1 MENTKT
7 LDILKTAIL
16 LERKGKAF
24 YSHVASQAKDPDVK
38 EFFQDMANEEDEHIN
53 FLINQYES
61 YTQNKAFEKI
71 DFKHDEHTDDDI
83 LTEKVKAKIENASF
97 ESAAISSA
105 IDMENRAIKV
115 YSDQAESAE
124 DNEEKAFYKFLAD
137 WERGHNKV
145 LHEID
150 KALQDRVW
158 NDNQFWPF

>member
-1 MENTKT
+1 M
-7 LDILKTAIL
+7 
-16 LERKGKAF
+16 
-24 YSHVASQAKDPDVK
+24 
-38 EFFQDMANEEDEHIN
+38 MADEEDEHID
-53 FLINQYES
+53 FLVKQYES
-61 YTQNKAFEKI
+61 FTKNKSFAKI
-71 DFKHDEHTDDDI
+71 DFKHEDHTDDDI
-83 LTEKVKAKIENASF
+83 LTNKVKAKIESASF

-115 YSDQAESAE
+115 YSDRAESAE
-124 DNEEKAFYKFLAD
+124 DPEEKDFYKFLAD

>member
-1 MENTKT
+1 MNTEKT
-7 LDILKTAIL
+7 LEILKTAIL

-24 YSHVASQAKDPDVK
+24 YSHVASQAKDEDVK
-38 EFFQDMANEEDEHIN
+38 EFFQMMADEEDEHVD
-53 FLINQYES
+53 FLVKQYES
-61 YTQNKAFEKI
+61 FTKNKSFTKI
-71 DFKHDEHTDDDI
+71 DFKHEDHTDDDI
-83 LTEKVKAKIENASF
+83 LTDKVKTKIENASF

-105 IDMENRAIKV
+105 IDMENRAIKI
-115 YSDQAESAE
+115 YSDRADSAE
-124 DNEEKAFYKFLAD
+124 DQEEKDFYKFLAD